1 MNDQEKINKEI
12 NDQIA
17 ENEARR
23 NVFSQIRVSVWA
35 VLAIGLFAIILV
47 SLYLKR

>member
-12 NDQIA
+12 NNQIA

-23 NVFSQIRVSVWA
+23 TVFSQIRLSVWA
-35 VLAIGLFAIILV
+35 VLAIGLFTLILV
-47 SLYLKR
+47 SLL